1 MISRRL
7 LTAADLDSAPRESK
21 WPTWRSAHLVAFC
34 QEVPA
39 ADKAAAR
46 CRPAPT
52 PATLPACRCRP
63 HAMEPP
69 EPSPAHALRRLAALS
84 QDDTPLGGAG
94 GAVVDVLLMLLPL
107 VFLVTVTISRRLYM
121 PISHSVPLA
130 AAALYL
136 FK

>member
-1 MISRRL
+1 MAHLAFRPLGGFLPGSSCGGQSRRSL
-7 LTAADLDSAPRESK
+7 QAC
-21 WPTWRSAHLVAFC
+21 AHS
-34 QEVPA
+34 
-39 ADKAAAR
+39 
-46 CRPAPT
+46 

-69 EPSPAHALRRLAALS
+69 EPSPAHALRRLAALN

-121 PISHSVPLA
+121 PTSHSVPLA